1 MIQVGS
7 PIQRHEYGVTGLT
20 WWCPLSL
27 VLLYFLHLWGQS
39 LQGQFWVTF
48 PCISF
53 HVWLSLKIKLSFWNS
68 YNSIQFFIQLKF
80 AIFKQGM
87 RAASRTAERV
97 GGVSVN
103 KADFKKFL
111 AALDA
116 ECMLAFEQCWLV
128 DRIKALVAC
137 KYLLHF
143 SKTTL

>member
-1 MIQVGS
+1 
-7 PIQRHEYGVTGLT
+7 
-20 WWCPLSL
+20 
-27 VLLYFLHLWGQS
+27 
-39 LQGQFWVTF
+39 
-48 PCISF
+48 
-53 HVWLSLKIKLSFWNS
+53 
-68 YNSIQFFIQLKF
+68 LKF

-87 RAASRTAERV
+87 RAASRTTERV
-97 GGVSVN
+97 GGVSVDKTN
-103 KADFKKFL
+103 FKKFL